1 MLSICICKCDWQHIL
16 CYIQPLSTSKMR
28 ATPTHCAEKQVNINW
43 AGKTQLENNW
53 TMYET
58 AQEEDLNEWQ
68 ILNDGNVCFS
78 NGDRLHPKVFAK
90 NASFSSFRKTWNT
103 QMIWCRS
110 VMDSSSHQ
118 DELGDAQD
126 AAKAVTT
133 VTIEN
138 NLYFKLYV

>member
-1 MLSICICKCDWQHIL
+1 
-16 CYIQPLSTSKMR
+16 MR

-78 NGDRLHPKVFAK
+78 NGDRPHPKVFEK

-110 VMDSSSHQ
+110 VMDSSSLQ